1 MKARGKDR
9 AGSGSAPQPPA
20 GGIEGNGAGSPA
32 GAQQAPAE
40 RLSGARDNP
49 PREERIAIIAYYK
62 AQRRGFANSG
72 ELDDWLE
79 AEREVDRQEL
89 EGGDGGT
96 ARP

>member
-20 GGIEGNGAGSPA
+20 GGIAGNGAGSPA
-32 GAQQAPAE
+32 GA
-40 RLSGARDNP
+40 RDIP

-89 EGGDGGT
+89 EGGDGGA

>member
-1 MKARGKDR
+1 MKARGKNK
-9 AGSGSAPQPPA
+9 AGSASAPQAPA
-20 GGIEGNGAGSPA
+20 GGIEGNGAALPA
-32 GAQQAPAE
+32 DAPQAPAE
-40 RLSGARDNP
+40 PLSGGRDIP
-49 PREERIAIIAYYK
+49 PRAERIAIIAYYK

-89 EGGDGGT
+89 EGGVGGM